1 MIEHA
6 VIEAGI
12 FFKDTADGV
21 LDGAGPDHIV
31 DDGVRRHVISPGRLF
46 QPMFRPGQAAGIGI
60 HAAYCIHED
69 VIAAVAAK
77 HIGQRIEDGRFLI
90 VFIVRQEDVFQDL
103 AAQEVQFFFTGNGKS
118 RIQVDGIEI
127 LTDDML
133 TKSMER
139 RNLGRWQ

>member
-1 MIEHA
+1 
-6 VIEAGI
+6 
-12 FFKDTADGV
+12 
-21 LDGAGPDHIV
+21 
-31 DDGVRRHVISPGRLF
+31 
-46 QPMFRPGQAAGIGI
+46 MFRPGQAAGIGI